1 MSNNN
6 AMKTFLFNK
15 LKYIQTILK
24 NTIISIKRNQQNRL
38 FSDNDKNLS
47 ITILIELYQKTD
59 EIEIGLNS
67 TTDKEHIEH
76 MISNLQKVIDKLS
89 VVICG
94 FGTQHIEEM
103 LFISFGTE
111 FRNMKFTDETMK
123 DKYDLIVSFFKP
135 TGYKIQSWKTK
146 KYPKISQN
154 AYCIDK
160 ITEDTIEIEQY
171 NNIECLN
178 NIDESEDSVFQHLNS
193 IKCIIQNDK
202 IKKSMIISGT
212 IDDFPVKCLTVNK
225 YIVTRY
231 NNLKEIANNYDDSD
245 TKETFMN
252 VLKSLSLKELLI
264 YGDNDI
270 IKNVM
275 LILKDIEYVKKTHID
290 SVVKKFL
297 EYPVLTKRKF
307 ILNLLS
313 YKNDSDIQYICYIL
327 YDLINVAGIAVDNET
342 EGAIIYNSFPWYIK
356 EKFKQVIKLNIKNNQ
371 ENSQKYESNKL
382 TLEQQIHML
391 KVDSSIKDKAISKL
405 NEMKGKPDEMT
416 MKTKQYLEGLVK
428 IPFSTYYEEPI
439 IKTVKD
445 NNQNFVNLISNYSN
459 IFDNINIANKKQY
472 TNVEI
477 KNYINILE
485 NDCIDNF
492 KKISIMYMNSCTLK
506 ELNSILNYIYIKIK
520 HSTLNIDTL
529 NKKTKSSKYE
539 YICNYINKCI
549 NNIYDVSDVYNEM
562 LTIKQKP
569 KITLNKDICTI
580 KSNIS
585 IISDQLDYMS
595 NTLNESIHGHN
606 NAKNQI
612 MKIIGQWMNGER
624 EGYSFG
630 FEGSPGIGKTSLAS
644 KGLTQCLKDK
654 DGNTRPF
661 TFIALGGSSN
671 GSFLEGHGYTYM
683 NSTWGKIV
691 DILIDSKCMNPIIY
705 VDELDKV
712 SKTEQGKEIIG
723 ILTHLIDPTQNKNF
737 QDKYFTGINIDVSKV
752 LFIFSYNDAEQ
763 IDKILLDRIHR
774 IKFKNLSLEE
784 KIVIVNKYILP
795 EINKKMG
802 FEEVVH
808 ITDECIQYI
817 IESYT
822 LEPGVRK
829 LKEILFDL
837 YGEINLLLLK
847 EENIT
852 YKTPLEI
859 TIEELE
865 EKYMT
870 KYTKIK
876 QKIIHSA
883 PEIGTINGLWANS
896 LGCGGITPIQTLF
909 YPSPSFLEL
918 QLTGLQGDVMKE
930 SMNVAKSLAWNLTN
944 DNTKHQ
950 WLEYF
955 KETKCQ
961 GLHIHC
967 PEGGISKDGPSAG
980 AAITTAIYSLL
991 NKKKIKNTV
1000 AITGE
1005 ITLNGDVTAI
1015 GGLDIKI
1022 SHGIKAGVTTFL
1034 YPKDN
1039 NREHQ
1044 LWYNSNKDITENIQF
1059 IEVDNIHQIFEHVF
1073 L

>member
-1 MSNNN
+1 MVS
-6 AMKTFLFNK
+6 FLFNK

-24 NTIISIKRNQQNRL
+24 NTIISIKRNQQNRI

-47 ITILIELYQKTD
+47 ISILIELYQKTD
-59 EIEIGLNS
+59 EIEIELSS
-67 TTDKEHIEH
+67 TTNKENTENL
-76 MISNLQKVIDKLS
+76 ISKLQKVIDKLS

-94 FGTQHIEEM
+94 FGTQHIEDM

-111 FRNMKFTDETMK
+111 FKNMKLSDEIIK
-123 DKYDLIVSFFKP
+123 DKYELISSFFKP
-135 TGYKIQSWKTK
+135 TGYKIHTWKTK
-146 KYPKISQN
+146 KSEKISQN
-154 AYCIDK
+154 DYCIDK
-160 ITEDTIEIEQY
+160 TTEDTIEIEQY

-178 NIDESEDSVFQHLNS
+178 NIDETEDNVFQHLNS

-202 IKKSMIISGT
+202 IKKSMIISGI
-212 IDDFPVKCLTVNK
+212 IDDYPVKCLTTNK
-225 YIVTRY
+225 YIVTRF

-252 VLKSLSLKELLI
+252 ILKSLSLKDLLI

-275 LILKDIEYVKKTHID
+275 LVLKDVEYVKKTHID
-290 SVVKKFL
+290 NIVKKFL
-297 EYPVLTKRKF
+297 EYPILTKRK
-307 ILNLLS
+307 LLANLLS
-313 YKNDSDIQYICYIL
+313 YKDDSNVQYICYIL
-327 YDLINVAGIAVDNET
+327 YDLINVPGITTNGET

-356 EKFKQVIKLNIKNNQ
+356 NKFKQVINLNVKNNQ
-371 ENSQKYESNKL
+371 ENNQKYESNKL

-391 KVDSSIKDKAISKL
+391 KVDSSIKEKAISKL

-416 MKTKQYLEGLVK
+416 IKTKQYLEGLVK

-439 IKTVKD
+439 IKIVKD

-459 IFDNINIANKKQY
+459 ICNNTIVTNKKLY

-477 KNYINILE
+477 KKYINTLE

-506 ELNSILNYIYIKIK
+506 ELNSILNYIYFKIK
-520 HSTLNIDTL
+520 HSTLKLDTL
-529 NKKTKSSKYE
+529 NKKTKSSIYE
-539 YICNYINKCI
+539 YISNYINKYI
-549 NNIYDVSDVYNEM
+549 NNIYDVSDIYNEM

-585 IISDQLDYMS
+585 IISDQLEYMS
-595 NTLNESIHGHN
+595 STLNESIHGHN

-612 MKIIGQWMNGER
+612 MKIIGQWMNGEK

-705 VDELDKV
+705 IDELDKV

-774 IKFKNLSLEE
+774 IKFKNLSLDE

-802 FEEVVH
+802 FEEIVY
-808 ITDECIQYI
+808 ITDDCIQYI

-837 YGEINLLLLK
+837 YGEINLILLK

-865 EKYMT
+865 KKYLT

-876 QKIIHSA
+876 QKNIHST

-909 YPSPSFLEL
+909 YPSSTFLEL
-918 QLTGLQGDVMKE
+918 LLTGLQGDVMKE

-944 DNTKHQ
+944 DTTKHK

-991 NKKKIKNTV
+991 NKKKIKNNI

-1039 NREHQ
+1039 HREHQ
-1044 LWYNSNKDITENIQF
+1044 LWYNSNKEITENIQF
-1059 IEVDNIHQIFEHVF
+1059 IEVDNINQIFKHVF